1 MRPIRLLLPV
11 VLMLSQCFAATKL
24 LVTVVERKSGKP
36 VTDLTAQYFTVEDR
50 GSPRRVESVEFST
63 GLMDVMLLLDT
74 SLLGGIVQPVAKDLI
89 AQLEPTEQMAI
100 VSFHSSADLIQDFT
114 SSRNLLHRA
123 ITSVK
128 YGNSP
133 RLLNALYAAIDGGFQ
148 SSTFRRVIVLLT
160 TGVEGPSRVSIRE
173 VLRLARRNGVSIY
186 PVYIAGRERSM
197 FENLARHTGGA
208 SFNLRDMKRA
218 SNAPPGPR
226 IFEVLRSY
234 YTLTLAGNFALGDRL
249 KIQVRRPE
257 KLFVSGLPLD

>member
-1 MRPIRLLLPV
+1 MRPIRFLLPV
-11 VLMLSQCFAATKL
+11 VLTLSQCFAETKL

-36 VTDLTAQYFTVEDR
+36 VTGLTLQHFTVEDR

-74 SLLGGIVQPVAKDLI
+74 SLLGAIVQPVARDLI
-89 AQLEPTEQMAI
+89 AQLEPEEQMAI

-114 SSRNLLHRA
+114 SSRKLLHRA
-123 ITSVK
+123 IASVE

-160 TGVEGPSRVSIRE
+160 TGVEGPSRVSLRQ

-186 PVYIAGRERSM
+186 PVYEIGR
-197 FENLARHTGGA
+197 AH
-208 SFNLRDMKRA
+208 
-218 SNAPPGPR
+218 
-226 IFEVLRSY
+226 V
-234 YTLTLAGNFALGDRL
+234 
-249 KIQVRRPE
+249 
-257 KLFVSGLPLD
+257 